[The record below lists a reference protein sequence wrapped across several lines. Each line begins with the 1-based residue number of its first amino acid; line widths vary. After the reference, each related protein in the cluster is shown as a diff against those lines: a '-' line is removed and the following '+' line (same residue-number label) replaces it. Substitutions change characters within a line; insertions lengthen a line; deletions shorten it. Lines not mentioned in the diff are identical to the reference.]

1 MCFGK
6 VGSCCSTSDRRRVN
20 HVLVGPITNTSWV
33 RAQLCKLEKRMH
45 SYLLNRIALYVCG
58 VSIVQLYK
66 SDLLVDI
73 YFGGYMKGKRKKYC
87 FV

>member
-45 SYLLNRIALYVCG
+45 STR
-58 VSIVQLYK
+58 S
-66 SDLLVDI
+66 
-73 YFGGYMKGKRKKYC
+73 RKCYSLPVA
-87 FV
+87 FPWSVVLSRYSGFFYH

>member
-6 VGSCCSTSDRRRVN
+6 VGSCCSTSDSRRVN

-33 RAQLCKLEKRMH
+33 RAQLCKLEK
-45 SYLLNRIALYVCG
+45 YVCG

-87 FV
+87 FVLFYY